1 MGGNTRNWAR
11 NLDMYK
17 KVPGDLL
24 EGSKQ
29 GSAVS
34 WIAITLILVLFY
46 KETVDYWTTRVE
58 TDLYLD
64 RQFSPDD
71 QIMVKLNITMTDLM
85 CEYVEI
91 DVVSVLGDFQNVT
104 KSVQKYT
111 VDANGVRQGSVPNVK
126 IPKSF
131 SLHDESVTKAVEKSI
146 EEMEKAEEEAI
157 ALDETTLKFAL
168 NENDLVFVDFFAS
181 WCSHCQRLAPTWEML
196 AKIMT
201 DSAEKAAKKEQGA
214 NSGGDEDEDENE
226 LQLDLKL
233 KLPVMISKV
242 DCVEHHD
249 LCVSQ
254 NIGSYPTLRLFAE
267 GEPYS
272 KGDYRGQRYLMDMI
286 QYLRKAE
293 EELDREGKLSLDHV
307 TDSMQKHLNVS
318 TEERHW
324 MEALDRIHHHH
335 KEEWNPDKHPGC
347 QLAGNILIN
356 RVPGNFHIEA
366 FSPEHDLAPHMTNV
380 SHQINSLSF
389 IPTKL
394 QEHRGDILPKNF
406 EELTKPING
415 NAYITR
421 SLHQAY
427 HHYLKL
433 VTTNGNAYQ
442 VLCNSQ
448 LAIYPEEDVP
458 EAKFIIDLSPI
469 AIRYHSVSRHWYDY
483 ITSLM
488 AIIGGTFT
496 VVGIFESG
504 VRQAS
509 RRMEQRRQSRM
520 AAASRQHPRAR

>member
-1 MGGNTRNWAR
+1 MGTARNFAR

-34 WIAITLILVLFY
+34 WIAIILILILFY
-46 KETVDYWTTRVE
+46 KETLEYWTSRVE
-58 TDLYLD
+58 SDLYLD
-64 RQFSPDD
+64 RQFSEQD
-71 QIMVKLNITMTDLM
+71 QIVVKLNITMTDLM

-91 DVVSVLGDFQNVT
+91 DVVSVLGDKQNVT
-104 KSVQKYT
+104 KSVMKYA
-111 VDANGVRQGSVPNVK
+111 VDAHGILQGSVPKVS
-126 IPKSF
+126 IPQHF
-131 SLHDESVTKAVEKSI
+131 SLHDETVTKAVEKSI
-146 EEMEKAEEEAI
+146 EELEKSNEEVI
-157 ALDETTLKFAL
+157 SLDSTTLTFAL

-181 WCSHCQRLAPTWEML
+181 WCSHCTRLAPTWEML
-196 AKIMT
+196 AKIMA
-201 DSAEKAAKKEQGA
+201 DSADKTAKEEQGDTPEK
-214 NSGGDEDEDENE
+214 GGEEVDENE
-226 LQLDLKL
+226 LQIDLKL
-233 KLPVMISKV
+233 KLPVMIAKV

-249 LCVSQ
+249 LCVTH
-254 NIGSYPTLRLFAE
+254 NIMSYPTLRLFVN
-267 GEPYS
+267 GEPYA

-286 QYLRKAE
+286 QYIRKAE
-293 EELDREGKLSLDHV
+293 EELDREGKLSLDQV
-307 TDSMQKHLNVS
+307 ADSMQKHLNVS

-335 KEEWNPDKHPGC
+335 QIEWNPDEHPGC
-347 QLAGNILIN
+347 QIVGSILIN

-366 FSPEHDLAPHMTNV
+366 FSPNHDLAPHMTNV

-394 QEHRGDILPKNF
+394 LEHREDILPNNF
-406 EELTKPING
+406 GELTRPLNG
-415 NAYITR
+415 DEFITR

-448 LAIYPEEDVP
+448 LAIYPEDDVP

-469 AIRYHSVSRHWYDY
+469 AVRYHRVSRHWYDY

-509 RRMEQRRQSRM
+509 RRMEHRRQSRM
-520 AAASRQHPRAR
+520 AAASRHTQQPR